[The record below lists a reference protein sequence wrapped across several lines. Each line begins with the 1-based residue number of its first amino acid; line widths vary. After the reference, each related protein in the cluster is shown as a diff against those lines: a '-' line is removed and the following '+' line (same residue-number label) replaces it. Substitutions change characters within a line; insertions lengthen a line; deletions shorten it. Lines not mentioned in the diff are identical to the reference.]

1 MGKQLERILLIRTDR
16 IGDVVLTTPTATM
29 LKSCYPDIHISFLAR
44 PYTMP
49 LLQQHRHIDQI
60 LAYDPQGVHRGLGGH
75 RRLVAQLREQR
86 FDAAILFYPRP
97 ALAAAIRLAGIPLR
111 VGNGYRWYSFLL
123 NQRFYEHRKH
133 GDKHELTH
141 NLTFLTPFLDP
152 EKEAVR
158 FEFALNG
165 ELQHWR
171 EKYTRETGLKA
182 GYVIIHPGNGGSA
195 PNLSVQQY
203 RDIARFVLENSNRQ
217 ILFTGSAEERQ
228 LIEHIAAPLDAS
240 RVRHSAGRL
249 NMSELMAV
257 TAGAALFI
265 ATSTGPL
272 HIANAFGI
280 PVLAFYCPSD
290 PCSPR
295 RWGPYDQLA
304 WVLTPDVPPCDH
316 CRPARCPNGNCV
328 EKISAQR
335 IEDMLAKR
343 LGKLG

>member
-1 MGKQLERILLIRTDR
+1 MDGKLERVLLIRTDR

-29 LKSCYPDIHISFLAR
+29 LKSRYPELHISFLAR
-44 PYTMP
+44 PYTVP
-49 LLQQHRHIDQI
+49 LLRQHRHIDQI
-60 LAYDPQGVHRGLGGH
+60 LAYDPQGQHRGLRGH
-75 RRLVAQLREQR
+75 WRLAAQLREQR

-111 VGNGYRWYSFLL
+111 IGNGYRWYAFLL
-123 NQRFYEHRKH
+123 NRRFYEHRKH

-141 NLTFLTPFLDP
+141 NLTFLTPFLNP
-152 EKEAVR
+152 EEETVR
-158 FEFALNG
+158 FAFALNG
-165 ELQHWR
+165 ELQGWR
-171 EKYTRETGLKA
+171 EQYARESGLTP

-195 PNLSVQQY
+195 PNLSVRQY
-203 RDIARFVLENSNRQ
+203 QDIARYVLDNCNRQ
-217 ILFTGSAEERQ
+217 ILFTGSAEEQ
-228 LIEHIAAPLDAS
+228 PLIERIAAPLS
-240 RVRHSAGRL
+240 SPRVLRSAGRL

-257 TAGAALFI
+257 ISGASLFI

-295 RWGPYDQLA
+295 RWGPYDQLD
-304 WVLTPDVPPCDH
+304 WVLTPEVTPCDH

-328 EKISAQR
+328 EKISDRR
-335 IEDMLAKR
+335 IRETLARR
-343 LGKLG
+343 LGELE